1 MKSWIVVAGFAAL
14 ALGGCQ
20 KKEEAPAAEAA
31 GNYLSRGKPGR
42 YVAVGFYA
50 PGILWEQLTSKPEP
64 AAAETPAEA
73 TKTPAPAEFDPAAA
87 NLKDDDQILVV
98 MDSKTGELRQCG
110 NFSGH
115 CIGFNPWSRPL
126 GSGQSAPVQLLKHA
140 QQLQEEIEAATK
152 AEREEYE
159 RQIKKK

>member
-1 MKSWIVVAGFAAL
+1 MKSWIVVAAFAAL

-20 KKEEAPAAEAA
+20 KKEEAPAAEAT
-31 GNYLSRGKPGR
+31 GDSVSRGKPGR
-42 YVAVGFYA
+42 YVAVGFYT
-50 PGILWEQLTSKPEP
+50 PGVLWEQVTSKSEP
-64 AAAETPAEA
+64 AAETSAET
-73 TKTPAPAEFDPAAA
+73 TKTPAPAETDPAAA

-140 QQLQEEIEAATK
+140 QQLQEEVEAAMK
-152 AEREEYE
+152 SEQAEYQL
-159 RQIKKK
+159 QIKKK